1 MTRIEKLL
9 RALQASQVMPD
20 AGNAKPAP
28 VVDVAAAGVI
38 IVKLSGGSLDGKHD
52 TLEGALSRRS
62 RRPAR
67 SRRPGSRTRSP
78 RPTRRVEPWR
88 RSMPRWRR
96 GTTEM
101 ASPSESD
108 NGKLWKELNAL
119 RATVEAAQ
127 VQTTER
133 ATRAL
138 ELLALSVALPH
149 LPESAAVTDP
159 HRATIARLAASIRA
173 ASR

>member
-1 MTRIEKLL
+1 
-9 RALQASQVMPD
+9 
-20 AGNAKPAP
+20 
-28 VVDVAAAGVI
+28 
-38 IVKLSGGSLDGKHD
+38 
-52 TLEGALSRRS
+52 
-62 RRPAR
+62 
-67 SRRPGSRTRSP
+67 
-78 RPTRRVEPWR
+78 
-88 RSMPRWRR
+88 
-96 GTTEM
+96 M